1 MTLHLTLKK
10 IWFDLMISGKKQIEY
25 RRPSKWIEK
34 RIINK
39 NYDFIKFVN
48 GYGND
53 KPYFI
58 CKYDGY
64 TNSNKDNE
72 VIIEGNPIKINKG
85 DFLIKLGDVIET
97 GNLKL

>member
-1 MTLHLTLKK
+1 
-10 IWFDLMISGKKQIEY
+10 MISGKKQIEY

-85 DFLIKLGDVIET
+85 DFLIKLGDVIES
-97 GNLKL
+97 GNLKH

>member
-1 MTLHLTLKK
+1 
-10 IWFDLMISGKKQIEY
+10 MISGKKQIEY

-64 TNSNKDNE
+64 TNSNKDDE

-85 DFLIKLGDVIET
+85 DFLIKLGDVIES
-97 GNLKL
+97 GNLKH

>member
-1 MTLHLTLKK
+1 
-10 IWFDLMISGKKQIEY
+10 MISGKKQIEY